1 MEKAT
6 SGCQG
11 LLKGQSSWSG
21 WQWLLGQ
28 SPWSDWQPALSVVG
42 HKYLGL
48 EVGGLSAVY
57 TTGSSDIS

>member
-11 LLKGQSSWSG
+11 LLKGQRGWSG
-21 WQWLLGQ
+21 RQWLLEQ
-28 SPWSDWQPALSVVG
+28 SPWSGWQPALSVVG

-48 EVGGLSAVY
+48 EEGELSTVY
-57 TTGSSDIS
+57 ITGSSDIS